1 MSITR
6 AARTKHPGALLR
18 ARQPWWKERW
28 LVLLVGIAV
37 VVAAMV
43 IVDLPAHSS
52 PASDVTSAQGVLSE
66 VQSDAAP
73 CSYGVHEAL
82 SLYGEVR
89 ASTLS
94 PGDLSEVPALIGDDY
109 AACSFTDDSINDLAS
124 IEEPSSPEGRDL
136 DEIASETLSWCE
148 PDGMETIGFVSQ
160 LIQHPGNSADGTG
173 LAKSERQLDAQRAQ
187 VEEAV
192 RGLDGLLGTTSLSE
206 VSLVS
211 VR

>member
-1 MSITR
+1 
-6 AARTKHPGALLR
+6 
-18 ARQPWWKERW
+18 
-28 LVLLVGIAV
+28 
-37 VVAAMV
+37 
-43 IVDLPAHSS
+43 
-52 PASDVTSAQGVLSE
+52 VTSAQGVLSE
-66 VQSDAAP
+66 VESDAAP
-73 CSYGVHEAL
+73 CSYAVHEAL

-94 PGDLSEVPALIGDDY
+94 PADRSEVPSLIGDDY

-136 DEIASETLSWCE
+136 DEIASEALSWCE
-148 PDGMETIGFVSQ
+148 PDGMETIGYVSQ
-160 LIQHPGNSADGTG
+160 LVQHPGNPADGAD

-192 RGLDGLLGTTSLSE
+192 SGLDGLLGTTSLTE
-206 VSLVS
+206 VNLVN